1 MELNSVEDVNAL
13 TEYQKLSQIQRIEK
27 KLHRLSFM
35 PFIGGMM
42 FMAYCF
48 WLVWSDVELIS
59 PIQLMVVAS
68 FIIGIGQSNALRS
81 DLLTQLF
88 ELKYG
93 Q

>member
-1 MELNSVEDVNAL
+1 MELNSVENINAL
-13 TEYQKLSQIQRIEK
+13 TEYQKISQIQRIEK

-35 PFIGGMM
+35 PFIGGMI
-42 FMAYCF
+42 FAAYCY
-48 WLVWSDVELIS
+48 WLIWTGVESIS

-68 FIIGIGQSNALRS
+68 FIIGIGQSNVLRS
-81 DLLTQLF
+81 DLLQQLF